1 MAPPLQLKLLTQSY
15 NMPYHSELWVNRIWV
30 TTGIFEFP
38 FLSGEKMDFCYLDK
52 RAMI

>member
-1 MAPPLQLKLLTQSY
+1 MVLENDHIWTRAEPLNT
-15 NMPYHSELWVNRIWV
+15 EWAVNRIWV

>member
-1 MAPPLQLKLLTQSY
+1 MAPPLQLKLLSQFGH
-15 NMPYHSELWVNRIWV
+15 MPYHFKLWVNRIWV
-30 TTGIFEFP
+30 TTGIFGFP